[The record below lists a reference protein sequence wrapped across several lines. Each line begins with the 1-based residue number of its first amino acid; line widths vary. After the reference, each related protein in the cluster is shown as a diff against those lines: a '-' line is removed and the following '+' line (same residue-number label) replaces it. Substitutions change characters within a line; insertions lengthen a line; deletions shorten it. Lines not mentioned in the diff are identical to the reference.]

1 MVSFTH
7 HSFLWN
13 DACSR
18 SKSQYEITIAISK
31 IFVHYERTIQNVR
44 QMSKSTINIIILF
57 LCLVFISGCKIWSH
71 QAQSL
76 PPIDKPSYLELKAA
90 NDDQFQI
97 ILINE
102 LPVERYVI
110 LDSTIDSLQTALD
123 SLNPFI
129 VSPNDSISFPIF
141 AAVDSADYEEVV
153 QSIDGS
159 GYIGN
164 PITARPDTQYRYE
177 LPVSKGR
184 SFKILQG
191 QEGSFS
197 HDRLY
202 NKYAVDF
209 AMPVG
214 DTVYAARNGIVGYL
228 YEESSYGGNNEA
240 YMPYSNSIMIL
251 HEDGTVAQYS
261 HLKQYGALVAIGD
274 QISVGQPIGLS
285 GNTGYVSGDHL
296 HFNVFQP
303 TKTEPVS
310 IFISFK
316 GYENQRFEKGDR
328 VSH

>member
-1 MVSFTH
+1 M
-7 HSFLWN
+7 
-13 DACSR
+13 
-18 SKSQYEITIAISK
+18 I
-31 IFVHYERTIQNVR
+31 
-44 QMSKSTINIIILF
+44 
-57 LCLVFISGCKIWSH
+57 FISGCKIWSH
-71 QAQSL
+71 QTPAL
-76 PPIDKPSYLELKAA
+76 PPIDKPTYLELKAE
-90 NDDQFQI
+90 NEDQFQI
-97 ILINE
+97 ILIND

-123 SLNPFI
+123 PLNPFI

-153 QSIDGS
+153 QSINGT

-177 LPVSKGR
+177 LPVSKDR
-184 SFKILQG
+184 SFRILQG

-209 AMPVG
+209 AMSVG

-228 YEESSYGGNNEA
+228 YEGSSYGGNSEV
-240 YMPYSNSIMIL
+240 YMSYSNSIMIL

-261 HLKQYGALVAIGD
+261 HLKKDGVLVEIGD
-274 QISVGQPIGLS
+274 QISVGQPIALS

-303 TKTEPVS
+303 TKTQPVS

-316 GYENQRFEKGDR
+316 GYENQQFEKGDK